1 MRPQLSIK
9 AMVAMQKPPITDSAL
24 LYYFYYCE
32 FMPYL
37 PRSEA
42 AVTPSATPM
51 PSSGPSAHAVLVRS
65 IVAGVCAAVLGLCIF
80 IWVIYILHRW
90 WAVRAEALRPRV
102 NVNGVGECQDPAM
115 V

>member
-1 MRPQLSIK
+1 
-9 AMVAMQKPPITDSAL
+9 
-24 LYYFYYCE
+24 
-32 FMPYL
+32 
-37 PRSEA
+37 
-42 AVTPSATPM
+42 M

-102 NVNGVGECQDPAM
+102 NVNGVEREFPASSRSSAEES
-115 V
+115 VDHSDHSVHNEK